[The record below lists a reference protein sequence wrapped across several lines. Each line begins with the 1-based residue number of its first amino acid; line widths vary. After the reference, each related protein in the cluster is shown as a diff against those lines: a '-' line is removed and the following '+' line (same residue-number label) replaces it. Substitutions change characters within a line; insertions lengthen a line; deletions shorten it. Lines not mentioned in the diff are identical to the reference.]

1 MSNQIKAEFT
11 ISNWDEQPFDEG
23 VGVAKLTRASV
34 TKEYSGDVDGTSTT
48 EWLMV
53 YAPDKSATFVGIE
66 RIRGVVAGRHGSLV
80 LQHVGRF
87 EDGAAVADLT
97 VVSGTA
103 DLKDAQGSGSFR
115 ADPAGSITLTLH

>member
-1 MSNQIKAEFT
+1 MSPLSAFWVLMWRATATRPVATIAKEHPMSNQIKAEFT

-66 RIRGVVAGRHGSLV
+66 RIRGVVA
-80 LQHVGRF
+80 
-87 EDGAAVADLT
+87 
-97 VVSGTA
+97 
-103 DLKDAQGSGSFR
+103 
-115 ADPAGSITLTLH
+115 